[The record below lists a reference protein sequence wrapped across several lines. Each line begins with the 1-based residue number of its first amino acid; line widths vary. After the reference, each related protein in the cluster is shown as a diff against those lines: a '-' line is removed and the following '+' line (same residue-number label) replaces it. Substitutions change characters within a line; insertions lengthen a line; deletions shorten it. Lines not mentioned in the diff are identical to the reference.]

1 MEEQKN
7 VSFRDIWKTANP
19 PKKIFA
25 VGLLFSILSTIAGLG
40 IPLLIKE
47 LMEGFSKGFS
57 FSTLGIIAG
66 LLLFEFLCEATSM
79 YMLSRVGEGIIQ
91 TIREKAW
98 RKLLNLPVDY
108 YDKNQSGE
116 MVSRITND
124 TTVLMTLIS
133 DEIVQLIN
141 SVLSIT
147 ISIIILFILD
157 VPMTL
162 VLLSAVP
169 ITLLI
174 VFPLGKKLADLSD
187 REQEKMSEL
196 TAFLSQTLGEIKL
209 IKSYNAE
216 KIEYKRGKNKFQ
228 SLFQYGMKQAKI
240 KSILGPAL
248 GICTIVV
255 LMSVVGFGVW
265 RVDQGYISSG
275 ELVAFILYLFQILM
289 PFVQMNQF
297 VTSFQEAKGSTRRLF
312 QILNERE
319 EEHISMPQK
328 FEEPEKLVFQNV
340 NFHYNERDPILKDI
354 SFTVRKGTTTALVGP
369 SGAGKSTIF
378 ALMERFYEP
387 TEGEISLNGKSY
399 RELNIEAWRQ
409 HFSYVAQAA
418 PVLSGTITDNI
429 TYGTNRKVLP
439 EEIVRVAKLANA
451 HEFIT
456 AFPAGYETEV
466 GERGNQLSGGQKQRI
481 AIARALLRDAEF
493 LLLDEATA
501 SLDSESEAK
510 IQRAIENVFASR
522 TTFVIAHRLS
532 TVVQADTI
540 LVLENGSITGTGTH
554 EELMKHHPYY
564 KKIVEQQFLIKKTK
578 DKIS

>member
-7 VSFRDIWKTANP
+7 VSFRDIWRTANP
-19 PKKIFA
+19 SKKLFTI
-25 VGLLFSILSTIAGLG
+25 GLFFSILSTIAGLG

-47 LMEGFSKGFS
+47 LMEGFSNTFS
-57 FSTLGIIAG
+57 FSMLGLIAG
-66 LLLFEFLCEATSM
+66 LLLVEFLSEASSM
-79 YMLSRVGEGIIQ
+79 YMLSRVGEGIVR
-91 TIREKAW
+91 TIREKVW
-98 RKLLNLPVDY
+98 GKLLSLPVGY

-116 MVSRITND
+116 MVSRVTND

-133 DEIVQLIN
+133 DEIVQLITN
-141 SVLSIT
+141 VLSIVV
-147 ISIIILFILD
+147 SIIILFILD

-169 ITLLI
+169 ITLL
-174 VFPLGKKLADLSD
+174 VVLPLGKKLADLSD
-187 REQEKMSEL
+187 REQKQMSEL

-216 KIEYKRGKNKFQ
+216 GIEYKRGQHKFQ
-228 SLFQYGMKQAKI
+228 NLFQYGMKQAKI
-240 KSILGPAL
+240 KSVLGPILGM
-248 GICTIVV
+248 CTLVV

-265 RVDQGYISSG
+265 RVDRGYISSG

-312 QILNERE
+312 QILHEKE
-319 EEHISMPQK
+319 EEHVSLSQK
-328 FEEPEKLVFQNV
+328 VDVPETLTFQNV
-340 NFHYNERDPILKDI
+340 SFHYNEQSPILKNI
-354 SFTVRKGTTTALVGP
+354 SFTVKKGTTTALVGP

-378 ALMERFYEP
+378 SLMERFYGP
-387 TEGEISLNGKSY
+387 TDGDVLLNGNSY
-399 RELNIEAWRQ
+399 CGMNIEAWRK

-418 PVLSGTITDNI
+418 PVLSGTITENI
-429 TYGTNRKVLP
+429 TYGMKRTVSQ
-439 EEIVRVAKLANA
+439 EEVIQAAKLANA
-451 HEFIT
+451 HEFIIE
-456 AFPAGYETEV
+456 FPDGYETEV

-481 AIARALLRDAEF
+481 AIARALLRDTEF

-501 SLDSESEAK
+501 SLDSESEVK

-522 TTFVIAHRLS
+522 TTCVIAHRLS
-532 TVVQADTI
+532 TVIQADNI

-554 EELMKHHPYY
+554 EELMKHHVYY
-564 KKIVEQQFLIKKTK
+564 KKIVEQQFLIEKTK

>member
-1 MEEQKN
+1 MEEQKG
-7 VSFRDIWKTANP
+7 VSFLDIWRTANP
-19 PKKIFA
+19 PKKTFA
-25 VGLLFSILSTIAGLG
+25 IGLFFSMLSTIAGLG
-40 IPLLIKE
+40 IPLLIKD
-47 LMEGFSKGFS
+47 LMEGFSNGFS
-57 FSTLGIIAG
+57 FSTLGVIAG

-79 YMLSRVGEGIIQ
+79 YMLSRVGEGIVQI
-91 TIREKAW
+91 IREKAW
-98 RKLLNLPVDY
+98 RKLLNLPVNY
-108 YDKNQSGE
+108 YDKNKSGE
-116 MVSRITND
+116 MISRVTND

-133 DEIVQLIN
+133 DEIVQLITN
-141 SVLSIT
+141 ALSIVV
-147 ISIIILFILD
+147 SIIILFILD

-162 VLLSAVP
+162 VLLLAVP

-187 REQEKMSEL
+187 REQEQMSEL

-216 KIEYKRGKNKFQ
+216 RIEYKRGKNKFQ

-248 GICTIVV
+248 GMCTIVV

-265 RVDQGYISSG
+265 RVDRGYISSG

-312 QILNERE
+312 QILHEK
-319 EEHISMPQK
+319 EEHAFLPQK
-328 FEEPEKLVFQNV
+328 VDIPEKLEFQNV
-340 NFHYNERDPILKDI
+340 RFHYNERDPILKDI

-378 ALMERFYEP
+378 SLMERFYEP
-387 TEGEISLNGKSY
+387 TDGDIFLNGKSY
-399 RELNIEAWRQ
+399 REMNIEAWRK

-418 PVLSGTITDNI
+418 SLLSGTITDNI
-429 TYGTNRKVLP
+429 TYGMDRNVSP
-439 EEIVRVAKLANA
+439 EEVVRAAKLANA
-451 HEFIT
+451 HEFIM
-456 AFPAGYETEV
+456 AFPDGYETEV

-481 AIARALLRDAEF
+481 AIARALLRDTEF

-510 IQRAIENVFASR
+510 IQKAIENVFASR

-540 LVLENGSITGTGTH
+540 FVIENGSITGIGIH
-554 EELMKHHPYY
+554 DELMKHHTYY
-564 KKIVEQQFLIKKTK
+564 KKIVEQQFLIEKTK